1 MPPRRRGGTGYRGV
15 RVRPSGT
22 CSAEIRSGGGMRLCL
37 GTFDTAQEGARAY
50 DAAAWRL
57 LRSRQN
63 MNFADVATRERAQE
77 LAPFPR
83 LLTDEDHRKH
93 RRREHRLRLA
103 EMDEQAMALWSHRFP
118 EDTNEEQFFT
128 QRRAKRREERADY
141 CKDKRTRKAEMDEQ
155 AMALWSHRFP
165 EDTNEEQFFTQ
176 RRAKRREERADYCED
191 KRTRK
196 AVAKYNQA
204 LGDAF
209 SWNSDDERFL
219 DAYAPTSEED
229 ITEVESESDE

>member
-1 MPPRRRGGTGYRGV
+1 M
-15 RVRPSGT
+15 RPSDT
-22 CSAEIRSGGGMRLCL
+22 YSAEIRSGGGMQLRL
-37 GTFDTAQEGARAY
+37 GIFDTAQEGARAY

-57 LRSRQN
+57 LRSRQD
-63 MNFADVATRERAQE
+63 MNFTDVATRERAQE

-83 LLTDEDHRKH
+83 LLTDEDRRKH

-118 EDTNEEQFFT
+118 EDTNEEQFFA

-141 CKDKRTRKAEMDEQ
+141 R
-155 AMALWSHRFP
+155 
-165 EDTNEEQFFTQ
+165 
-176 RRAKRREERADYCED
+176 ED

-204 LGDAF
+204 LGDAS
-209 SWNSDDERFL
+209 SWNSGDERFL

-229 ITEVESESDE
+229 ITETESESDE